1 MQLNEEQT
9 QKLHNIFKQN
19 DIDKNGKLS
28 EPELRKL
35 LSEFDIDE
43 SFAPA
48 LLRIFVG
55 TKKDQENSDVSS
67 GVSFENLLEFF
78 NVLISG
84 NVESFFRMLFNAMDT
99 NNDGGIDMNDLIF
112 FSGLVGDKLTNEDA
126 NDIIEQCDL
135 NNDGKVQFDDF
146 WRWYCSTHPNVIG
159 E

>member
-9 QKLHNIFKQN
+9 EKLRSIFAQN
-19 DIDKNGKLS
+19 DIDKNGKLY

-55 TKKDQENSDVSS
+55 TNNVSN
-67 GVSFENLLEFF
+67 GVTFENLLEFF
-78 NVLISG
+78 NVLMSG
-84 NVESFFRMLFNAMDT
+84 NIEDFFQMLFNAMDS
-99 NNDGGIDMNDLIF
+99 NNDGGIDMNDLIT
-112 FSGLVGDKLTNEDA
+112 FSGMVGDKLTDEDA
-126 NDIIEQCDL
+126 KEIIEQCDL
-135 NNDGKVQFDDF
+135 NKDGKVQFDDF
-146 WRWYCSTHPNVIG
+146 WRWYCATHPNTN